1 VDTSCLAHRSLV
13 AVMLVLSLGLVSCG
27 GSKRKP
33 TYPTEGTLL
42 IGGKPAGGV
51 TVFLYSTDPAETE
64 PTRPFATTNLDGT
77 FALTTSAANDGA
89 PEGEYIVTVIYEPLE
104 SPLMRAKKGKPPAFD
119 KKYSDPKTSPLRIRV
134 EKKDKN
140 VLEPLDL
147 K

>member
-1 VDTSCLAHRSLV
+1 VHSLARQSLLAAAAALALV
-13 AVMLVLSLGLVSCG
+13 AASCG
-27 GSKRKP
+27 GPKRKP

-64 PTRPFATTNLDGT
+64 PTRPYATTNPDGT
-77 FALTTSAANDGA
+77 FSLTTSAANDGA
-89 PEGEYIVTVIYEPLE
+89 PEGEYVVTVIYEPLD
-104 SPLMRAKKGKPPAFD
+104 SPLARAKRAKPPPFD
-119 KKYSDPKTSPLRIRV
+119 KKYSDPKSSPLRVRV
-134 EKKDKN
+134 EKKPKN